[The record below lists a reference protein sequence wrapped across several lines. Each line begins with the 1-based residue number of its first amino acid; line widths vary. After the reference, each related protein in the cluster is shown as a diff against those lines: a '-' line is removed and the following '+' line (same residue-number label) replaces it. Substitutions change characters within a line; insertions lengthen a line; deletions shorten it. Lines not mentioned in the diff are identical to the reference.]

1 MWNMW
6 RCSATFTKSL
16 AAQTSREQNQTAVSG
31 YPTLASSLMQHASNR
46 PPRNRKIQRRCANC
60 RKTWKQL
67 KTLKSEE
74 LQCKGR
80 ASNSL
85 CNSPANLSDRDVQR
99 HLFVM
104 PHGALN
110 IVAFISRRNACSS
123 RAESPLEEALKHFPW
138 LETQSGK
145 CNVLSFQKSLAE
157 HSCGAVTP
165 HRRLWRNAR
174 RRVEETWMG
183 SRWIKETSWRWFGN
197 KASTSFYVYSTSL
210 PGRSALYM
218 FHQCSC

>member
-1 MWNMW
+1 MNRTRQQSPATQPSHPVSCSTLPIDPLEIEKYKDGVQTAGKPENNWKRWNQ
-6 RCSATFTKSL
+6 RSYSAKVELLIRSATAPLTSVTETFRDISL
-16 AAQTSREQNQTAVSG
+16 SCH
-31 YPTLASSLMQHASNR
+31 M
-46 PPRNRKIQRRCANC
+46 
-60 RKTWKQL
+60 
-67 KTLKSEE
+67 
-74 LQCKGR
+74 
-80 ASNSL
+80 
-85 CNSPANLSDRDVQR
+85 
-99 HLFVM
+99 
-104 PHGALN
+104 ALN
-110 IVAFISRRNACSS
+110 IVAFISRHNACSS